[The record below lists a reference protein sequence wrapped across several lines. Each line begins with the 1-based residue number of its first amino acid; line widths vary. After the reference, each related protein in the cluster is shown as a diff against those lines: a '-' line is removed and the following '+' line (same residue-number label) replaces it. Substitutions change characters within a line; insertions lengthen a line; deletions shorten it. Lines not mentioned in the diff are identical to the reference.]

1 MRYARSEPGGNVA
14 IEIIELPEGVEVSD
28 AFHPEFVDLLRPVGD
43 EVLTGWV
50 FADGAWSAPVAPTA
64 TKPELFAYAA
74 SKRWDVENGGISVGG
89 VPIATDDRS
98 KTMIMGARI
107 KADADTGYT
116 VRWKTAAG
124 FVTLAASDIV
134 NISDA
139 VLNHID
145 ASFNAEADVFGLI
158 DAGEISTTQEIDE
171 YDWPS

>member
-1 MRYARSEPGGNVA
+1 MKIEMSHAEMKSAMSRLPTYVILACYYDGESLSYPDELDAEILAARSAGP
-14 IEIIELPEGVEVSD
+14 
-28 AFHPEFVDLLRPVGD
+28 DL
-43 EVLTGWV
+43 
-50 FADGAWSAPVAPTA
+50 
-64 TKPELFAYAA
+64 KAYAA
-74 SKRWDVENGGISVGG
+74 AKRWDVENGGISVGG

-107 KADADTGYT
+107 KADADAGYT
-116 VRWKTAAG
+116 VRWKTADG

-158 DAGEISTTQEIDE
+158 DAGEISTIKEIDE